1 MIILMEV
8 KFSFVPICQN
18 QIEKRTYMHTYKI
31 CIVYIS
37 NIYREKHWLTYTK
50 ISISFASMITID
62 GQSVEKHV
70 PFIKKKKKT
79 IDIRFYIYYLKKKKR
94 IFKLR

>member
-1 MIILMEV
+1 MYSIHIQH
-8 KFSFVPICQN
+8 I
-18 QIEKRTYMHTYKI
+18 
-31 CIVYIS
+31 
-37 NIYREKHWLTYTK
+37 REKHWLTYTK
-50 ISISFASMITID
+50 ISVSFTSMITID

-79 IDIRFYIYYLKKKKR
+79 IDIRFYIYYLKKKKQ